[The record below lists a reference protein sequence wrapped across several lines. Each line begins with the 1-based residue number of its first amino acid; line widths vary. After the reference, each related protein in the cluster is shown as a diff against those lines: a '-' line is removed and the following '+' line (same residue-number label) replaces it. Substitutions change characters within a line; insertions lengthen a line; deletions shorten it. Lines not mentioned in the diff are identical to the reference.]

1 MQFSSK
7 SSVFLLVLILL
18 NSMFLLP
25 TAAQSGDC
33 LQTQF
38 SADDYYPMA
47 IVTPGDSNNVRAE
60 PSPSGELLG
69 QIPAGSG
76 MQTYRDDPVCLNGN
90 LWRHIAVFLRKL
102 RFSMNGPNCLGD
114 TITSRGWVVAKREE
128 AGTKLLDLEIH
139 LDNEVERD
147 ATVAHLTI
155 ELPA

>member
-1 MQFSSK
+1 MTATFTTRRWDD
-7 SSVFLLVLILL
+7 VREGDELVPLSFPVTMRALMIDVAGTRDLYPIHHDRDFAKASGARDIFV
-18 NSMFLLP
+18 NTMFYEGLFGRLA
-25 TAAQSGDC
+25 TDW
-33 LQTQF
+33 
-38 SADDYYPMA
+38 
-47 IVTPGDSNNVRAE
+47 
-60 PSPSGELLG
+60 
-69 QIPAGSG
+69 AG
-76 MQTYRDDPVCLNGN
+76 PE
-90 LWRHIAVFLRKL
+90 AFLRKL